1 MKLPLRT
8 VSVLFCAGALCFGQ
22 SGANPGSAPQASPPV
37 VEEPHSPEPRSPKPT
52 PQTVTDN
59 SGAVAATPAVPP
71 PAAGDSPNT
80 TAPPPAGPPKTTSA
94 DRSTAMGAK
103 PGAKPYVIG
112 PLDVLDVSV
121 WNDAKLSHIYDV
133 SPDGTISMPLIGLV
147 KADGLT
153 PVELGASITEKLLA
167 VLNSPEVNV
176 QVLKVN
182 SKKYYMFGGVNRPGE
197 YPLNGETT
205 VLDAFA
211 NCSGFHDFAKKKK
224 IRIIRK
230 GVANPIFFNYEDV
243 SKGKHMEQN
252 ILLQNGDRIFVDE

>member
-8 VSVLFCAGALCFGQ
+8 VSMLICAGALCLGQ
-22 SGANPGSAPQASPPV
+22 SVASPAPAPQACSPAT
-37 VEEPHSPEPRSPKPT
+37 EEPASPQLKG
-52 PQTVTDN
+52 QTAPDN
-59 SGAVAATPAVPP
+59 SGAVAGAPDSLKATAPSPQ
-71 PAAGDSPNT
+71 PAAVSDPPKA
-80 TAPPPAGPPKTTSA
+80 TAPAKSAGAGVTPGVTP
-94 DRSTAMGAK
+94 GAK
-103 PGAKPYVIG
+103 PGAKPYIIG
-112 PLDVLDVSV
+112 PLDVLDVNV
-121 WNDAKLSHIYDV
+121 WNDAHLSHIYDV

-153 PVELGASITEKLLA
+153 QTELAAAISEKLLA

-182 SKKYYMFGGVNRPGE
+182 SKKYYVFGAVNRSGE

-211 NCSGFHDFAKKKK
+211 NVAGFHDFANKKK
-224 IRIIRK
+224 IRIIRN
-230 GVANPIFFNYEDV
+230 GVAKPFLFNYMDV

-252 ILLQNGDRIFVDE
+252 IVLENGDKIFVDE